1 MLPGQPS
8 ADWLAYS
15 LTWGLLGEPGIS
27 WSGSSCAVGPPEK
40 VQSAVSSCWFCLFL
54 HKVSATFIHAPD
66 SFDFSPLTQ
75 SLQPSSH
82 TVNPSFINPA
92 LTPHPSWTS
101 SGALV
106 MLNETLQAAG
116 AWVIL
121 RLLQQ
126 LRVVVLQGSPL
137 CPRNSVMFVE
147 SPSSGGSTSCVGLR
161 PATSL
166 SPSPSSYQPLV
177 LGEANASFH
186 SSLCFFSFSF
196 KLVPQVNLTS
206 CGLMTGLGS

>member
-92 LTPHPSWTS
+92 LTPPPQLDFLWGSCDAKRDPA
-101 SGALV
+101 SGRSMGNPQTVTTVTCCCAPRVPCSVPGTQSCLW
-106 MLNETLQAAG
+106 NQQA
-116 AWVIL
+116 
-121 RLLQQ
+121 
-126 LRVVVLQGSPL
+126 P
-137 CPRNSVMFVE
+137 
-147 SPSSGGSTSCVGLR
+147 GGPP
-161 PATSL
+161 PA
-166 SPSPSSYQPLV
+166 
-177 LGEANASFH
+177 
-186 SSLCFFSFSF
+186 
-196 KLVPQVNLTS
+196 
-206 CGLMTGLGS
+206 